1 MKARI
6 FIKKTTTKIILQ
18 IKKYNS
24 VRACHIIED
33 NQKIRKK
40 TVEDL
45 GYTIIRQHSVRMAMP
60 CTEDMM
66 QYPVALW

>member
-33 NQKIRKK
+33 N
-40 TVEDL
+40 
-45 GYTIIRQHSVRMAMP
+45 
-60 CTEDMM
+60 
-66 QYPVALW
+66 